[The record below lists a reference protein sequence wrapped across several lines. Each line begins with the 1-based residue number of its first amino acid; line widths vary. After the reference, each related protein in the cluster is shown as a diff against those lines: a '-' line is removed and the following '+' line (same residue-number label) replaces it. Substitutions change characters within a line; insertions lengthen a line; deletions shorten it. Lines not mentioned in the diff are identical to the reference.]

1 MMLTRRLLVIRMPL
15 NTIRN
20 ISVRKK
26 RRKKTEQSRSVRLEL
41 WKVLLI
47 ILQDTT
53 QFIGGGLNQKEFNSK
68 SQKELRRKVDGASGT
83 SEALKQIKSF
93 DGISKSSGN
102 ASERVKNAY
111 DKTIRHSSVNT
122 FEDAVDKV
130 SKMNPGLDKIDVE
143 YRMKTAAG
151 GKFNALKAVKDT
163 EGTNNAMVALGR
175 ETRQKAS
182 QVVGKSMEERLKDYK
197 KNQPLLKKV
206 KRSLKKL
213 IK

>member
-1 MMLTRRLLVIRMPL
+1 M
-15 NTIRN
+15 
-20 ISVRKK
+20 
-26 RRKKTEQSRSVRLEL
+26 
-41 WKVLLI
+41 
-47 ILQDTT
+47 
-53 QFIGGGLNQKEFNSK
+53 
-68 SQKELRRKVDGASGT
+68 VDMTSGT

-93 DGISKSSGN
+93 DGISKSSG

-111 DKTIRHSSVNT
+111 DKTIKHSSIQT
-122 FEDAVDKV
+122 FDDAVNKV
-130 SKMNPGLDKIDVE
+130 SKMNPGLDKKDVE
-143 YRMKTAAG
+143 YRLRKATGG
-151 GKFNALKAVKDT
+151 GKFNAFKAVKDT